1 MKGRNRQNKRDK
13 KRERE
18 LISGFPPSTF
28 YLTKARAV
36 PSHSQELGT
45 ASGSLMSNAGTQA
58 LVACTATL
66 ATAGTQTQTCQRE
79 MKACQV
85 CPYCCTS
92 AHF

>member
-45 ASGSLMSNAGTQA
+45 ASGNCIWVSHEQRRNPGPCGMHCYISNSWNTNPDMP
-58 LVACTATL
+58 T
-66 ATAGTQTQTCQRE
+66 
-79 MKACQV
+79 
-85 CPYCCTS
+85 
-92 AHF
+92 